1 MMIGRLL
8 AAVAITYVLGLVSG
22 FQGAPRYG
30 RSMINGAS
38 RLAKEAAVGVLNVK
52 PDLFSDDLFEDDEE
66 EAPVVSNVKNEKEV
80 PKKKYLEEKWKLNS
94 EDQKEFKGFDGSNV

>member
-22 FQGAPRYG
+22 FRGAPRFG

-52 PDLFSDDLFEDDEE
+52 PDLFSGEWHVCLSCTCCLGD
-66 EAPVVSNVKNEKEV
+66 VSR
-80 PKKKYLEEKWKLNS
+80 
-94 EDQKEFKGFDGSNV
+94 G